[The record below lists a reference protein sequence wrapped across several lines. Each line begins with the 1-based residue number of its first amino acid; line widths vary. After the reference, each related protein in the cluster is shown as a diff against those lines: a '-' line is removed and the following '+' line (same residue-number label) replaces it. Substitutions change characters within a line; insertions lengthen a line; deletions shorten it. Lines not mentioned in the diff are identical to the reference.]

1 MNLQEY
7 KTVLGK
13 GEDSIEIKKSEFI
26 GYVSHCDTEEEAI
39 GFIDEIRKLNRQ
51 ATHNCYAYIIGE
63 NKLTQ
68 RYSDDGEPQG
78 TAGIPILEV
87 LKKEDL
93 TNLCVVVTRYYG
105 GVKLGAS
112 GLIRAYSKGAVI
124 AIESV
129 DNVWMKNYNKVQVD
143 VDYTLLGKVDNFILT
158 NEYFEIKREYTDI
171 VSILLYISIDEYKEF
186 ENQIIEMTS
195 ANANILVL
203 EKLLLASKNRKI
215 IGV

>member
-1 MNLQEY
+1 MMFKEY

-13 GEDSIEIKKSEFI
+13 GENSIEIKKSNFI
-26 GYVSHCDTEEEAI
+26 GYVAHCEDEQEAI
-39 GFIDEIRKLNRQ
+39 DFIDEIRRLNRQ
-51 ATHNCYAYIIGE
+51 ATHNCYAYIIGD

-93 TNLCVVVTRYYG
+93 TNICVVVTRYYG

-124 AIESV
+124 ALETV
-129 DNVWMKNYNKVQVD
+129 DNVWMRNYNRVQLD
-143 VDYTLLGKVDNFILT
+143 IDYTLLGKIDNYIL
-158 NEYFEIKREYTDI
+158 NGEYHEIDRKYTDK
-171 VSILLYISIDEYKEF
+171 VSIDLYISQDEYDQFKS
-186 ENQIIEMTS
+186 NIIEMTS
-195 ANANILVL
+195 ANANLTVTDN
-203 EKLLLASKNRKI
+203 LLLASNNRKI
-215 IGV
+215 IRE